1 MSTSVTAIEQQDTT
15 EPGFTDR
22 IAIPALV
29 TATTISNIGNGITNL
44 AIPWFVLVTTGSPA
58 RTGIAGA
65 LVVLA
70 NVLSSFLGGAVVDRL
85 GHKRASIFSDL
96 LSGVTVAIIP
106 TLYFTDVLE
115 FWMLLA
121 LIFVGAVFD
130 APGSVAR
137 TALIPRL
144 ARQAKMPL
152 ERANSAMQFAD
163 QSSRSLIG
171 PLAAGLLIGFMS
183 AASVLYIDAA
193 TFAISVLVI
202 GLLVRP
208 LARPKANG
216 SAPGA
221 AEQTA
226 GANESFIESIR
237 AGFSFALQDDFL
249 RLVMPISLL
258 FNFVI
263 TPLIAIVLPVL
274 AKNEFDSATALGFMI
289 AAFGAGSAIGTLIY
303 GWKGHTI
310 SRSWTFLVGVT
321 MFAISFWIIPLATS
335 VWIGMLATGLLGL
348 AIGPTNVLGMTL
360 MQSRVPEE
368 MLGRVLGFVFAISAA
383 LAPLGVFLAG
393 IMIEATSLQTVMIIS
408 AVLTTLGALRVY
420 MLRNVV
426 RQFDAQIESSNEP
439 ANGAA

>member
-1 MSTSVTAIEQQDTT
+1 MSGSSTAVEQANAP
-15 EPGFTDR
+15 EVSWPER
-22 IAIPALV
+22 IGIPALV

-96 LSGVTVAIIP
+96 LSGITVAIIP
-106 TLYFTDVLE
+106 TLYFADVLE

-121 LIFVGAVFD
+121 LIFAGAVFD

-137 TALIPRL
+137 NALIPRL
-144 ARQAKMPL
+144 ARQARMPL

-163 QSSRSLIG
+163 QGSRSLIG

-193 TFAISVLVI
+193 TFAISVIVI

-208 LARPKANG
+208 LARSAANG
-216 SAPGA
+216 RA
-221 AEQTA
+221 ADAVEVPA
-226 GANESFIESIR
+226 DESFIDSIR
-237 AGFSFALQDDFL
+237 AGFRFALKDDFL

-263 TPLIAIVLPVL
+263 SPLVAVVLPVL
-274 AKNEFDSATALGFMI
+274 ARDEFDSATALGFMI
-289 AAFGAGSAIGTLIY
+289 AAFGLGSALGTLAF
-303 GWKGHTI
+303 GWKGHTL
-310 SRSWTFLVGVT
+310 SRSWTFLAGVT
-321 MFAISFWIIPLATS
+321 MFAVSFWIIPLASS

-348 AIGPTNVLGMTL
+348 AVGPTNVLGMTL

-368 MLGRVLGFVFAISAA
+368 MLGRVLGFVFAIGAA

-393 IMIEATSLQTVMIIS
+393 ILIEATSLQTVMIAS
-408 AVLTTLGALRVY
+408 AVLTTIGTLRTY
-420 MLRNVV
+420 MLRDIV
-426 RQFDAQIESSNEP
+426 RQFDAEIESGGELGKSE
-439 ANGAA
+439 A